1 MEISDIIFIGIIA
14 VVCIGKVINATKSQQ
29 TNTEDI
35 NRDTLSI
42 GLDKEESIS
51 SSKVEESKPLSVNT
65 KAKHTTAIAPKLAKE
80 APKTAQTGSEE
91 EEFDLRKAVVY
102 SEILTPKFKE
112 EDF

>member
-14 VVCIGKVINATKSQQ
+14 VVCIGKVIDATKRQQ
-29 TNTEDI
+29 INTEDI
-35 NRDTLSI
+35 NKDSLSV
-42 GLDKEESIS
+42 GLDKEECINSP
-51 SSKVEESKPLSVNT
+51 KTEEPKPLSLNT
-65 KAKHTTAIAPKLAKE
+65 KVKHTPAIVPKSAKE

>member
-14 VVCIGKVINATKSQQ
+14 VVCIGKVINSTKSQQ
-29 TNTEDI
+29 INTEDI
-35 NRDTLSI
+35 NKDTASI
-42 GLDKEESIS
+42 GLNREECVNSP
-51 SSKVEESKPLSVNT
+51 KTEEPKPLSLNT
-65 KAKHTTAIAPKLAKE
+65 KAKRTPAIVPKSAKE

-91 EEFDLRKAVVY
+91 EEFDLRKAVVH